1 MKEHTPGP
9 WKQRVWDY
17 SHATPPRKEL
27 NIENETNLIAT
38 LQCDFP
44 GDNPYIIPGDEA
56 RANARLIAAA
66 PELLEALEDA
76 CLTYAVHGEQP
87 PEKWLAAIAHAT
99 GEQVNR

>member
-1 MKEHTPGP
+1 MNQHTPGP
-9 WKQRVWDY
+9 WYEMTKGNNEYQ
-17 SHATPPRKEL
+17 SAIAQEATGKTVAL
-27 NIENETNLIAT
+27 TYTSNDA
-38 LQCDFP
+38 D
-44 GDNPYIIPGDEA
+44 
-56 RANARLIAAA
+56 ARLIAAA